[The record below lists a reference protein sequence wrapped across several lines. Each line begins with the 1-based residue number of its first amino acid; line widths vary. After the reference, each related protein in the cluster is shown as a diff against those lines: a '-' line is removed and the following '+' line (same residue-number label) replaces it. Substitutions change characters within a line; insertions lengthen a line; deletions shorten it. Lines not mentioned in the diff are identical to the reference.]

1 MILIVLLLF
10 IQQPILLISIISPDH
25 LTTYTYLHS
34 FYPESFTVDMNG
46 KRWPWEAVTLLPF
59 IDSAKLIE
67 ASRSMVDESVLTEEE
82 KRLNEFGKSYVFQR
96 DPNVSDNAVKV
107 EELEESE
114 WGKIEDDEN
123 VAFQPQLHV
132 GTKIPGLFPTLK
144 DAPVTR
150 LNRRKV
156 FLNVFGLRSRYRTAL
171 LEMDDEFPPFPPTAL
186 LAEKF
191 IGTTVNFRYPIL
203 YEGFVCSVSDA
214 TTVYRGNEKPHKY
227 SSNARMRRP
236 NLISKMF
243 KELQIGEGM
252 TGTGG
257 WVLPQSDI
265 TLTVRPLEAIK
276 TLPDGTKVKVYA
288 QKEVEI
294 PFVAALFS
302 PSIRDPRLEIPA
314 KLEKNPFIF
323 GGQSRLDKYIKNV
336 ERGEGKVPTSLE
348 NVIEKK
354 LNSLAEKQ
362 SFSSNTGNNNGGGAK
377 MAGSSR
383 SFSTTPA
390 WKNPT
395 ETRGLRLPT
404 NLPPQRRSFH
414 STASMA
420 RRGGNPRQRVVGAAG
435 AIAMSAFFFTICLLQ
450 ANAIHMM
457 RSHTKSMASVFSG
470 NTNNMDKSVSFLS
483 SPVLN
488 LRRGGD
494 IEQYDE
500 MIEPPLSPPLEFA
513 HGTTTLSFVFQGGI
527 IAAVDSRASI
537 GNFVGSKTVQKVLP
551 VSRNILGTKAGGAA
565 DCSFWIRFLR
575 SEAKMHELLNEGR
588 GISVARASRI
598 ISNVLYQNRG
608 LVDLSVG
615 TMIMGYHPRDGF
627 SIYYVDNTGVRVEG
641 DMFSVGSG
649 STFALG
655 ILDTEERRYD
665 MTEEE
670 AVSLGI
676 KAIRHATLRDAGSGG
691 YIGVYLITKDGW
703 RKVFSEDLASIR

>member
-67 ASRSMVDESVLTEEE
+67 ASRSMIDESVLTEEE

-107 EELEESE
+107 KELEESE

-336 ERGEGKVPTSLE
+336 ERREGKVPTSLE
-348 NVIEKK
+348 NAIEKK
-354 LNSLAEKQ
+354 LNSLVEKQ
-362 SFSSNTGNNNGGGAK
+362 SNGNSNSGGAK
-377 MAGSSR
+377 MAGSSTR
-383 SFSTTPA
+383 SFSTFPA

-414 STASMA
+414 SAANMA

-450 ANAIHMM
+450 ANATHMM

-551 VSRNILGTKAGGAA
+551 VSRNILGTMAGGAA

-598 ISNVLYQNRG
+598 ISNVLYQNQ
-608 LVDLSVG
+608 LDLSVG

-655 ILDTEERRYD
+655 ILD
-665 MTEEE
+665 
-670 AVSLGI
+670 
-676 KAIRHATLRDAGSGG
+676 
-691 YIGVYLITKDGW
+691 W